1 MRLIVPIIIIIGVVI
16 FQSVFIVQEISQAI
30 VLQFGDPKKI
40 ITKAG
45 LNFKLPFIQNVV
57 YLDKRIL
64 NLDSAPEEVIAADQ
78 KRLIVDAI
86 ARFKIVDPLK
96 FYISVGN
103 ERVARSR
110 LSTII
115 NSRIRGVLGTQELA
129 TLLSTDRAKQMAI
142 IQNDVNTEA
151 KTLGIQIVVI
161 GVFLF
166 QSIVIVQEINQ
177 AIVLQ
182 FGDPKKIISKAGLNF
197 KLPFIQNVVFLDKR
211 ILNLDNAPQEVI
223 AADQKRLI
231 VDAIARFKIVDP
243 LKFYISVGNERV
255 ARSRLSTIINSRI
268 RGVLGTQELATL
280 LSTDRAKQMAINQ
293 NDVNTE
299 AKTLGIQIVDVRI
312 KRADLP
318 PANSDAIYK
327 RMQTERER
335 EAKEFRAQ
343 GAEIAQKIRSTADK
357 YVTVLLANP
366 NKKSE
371 IMKGEGDGQRNKIF
385 ANAFG
390 QDPQFFAFYRAMQAY
405 ETALIGGETSLVLSP
420 DSEFFKFFGKAMK
433 PR

>member
-1 MRLIVPIIIIIGVVI
+1 MKIPKLLLPAVVVIGVIV
-16 FQSVFIVQEISQAI
+16 FQSLFIVQEINQAI

-57 YLDKRIL
+57 
-64 NLDSAPEEVIAADQ
+64 
-78 KRLIVDAI
+78 
-86 ARFKIVDPLK
+86 
-96 FYISVGN
+96 
-103 ERVARSR
+103 
-110 LSTII
+110 
-115 NSRIRGVLGTQELA
+115 
-129 TLLSTDRAKQMAI
+129 
-142 IQNDVNTEA
+142 
-151 KTLGIQIVVI
+151 
-161 GVFLF
+161 
-166 QSIVIVQEINQ
+166 
-177 AIVLQ
+177 
-182 FGDPKKIISKAGLNF
+182 
-197 KLPFIQNVVFLDKR
+197 FLDKR
-211 ILNLDNAPQEVI
+211 ILNLDNDPQEVI

-280 LSTDRAKQMAINQ
+280 LSTDRTKQMAIIQ

-318 PANSDAIYK
+318 QANSEAIYK

-357 YVTVLLANP
+357 DVTVLLAEA

-371 IMKGEGDGQRNKIF
+371 IMKGEGDGLRNKIF
-385 ANAFG
+385 ADAFG
-390 QDPQFFAFYRAMQAY
+390 RDPQFFGFYRAMQAY
-405 ETALIGGETSLVLSP
+405 EKALIGGETSLILSP
-420 DSEFFKFFGKAMK
+420 DSEFFKYFGKSAK
-433 PR
+433 TAK

>member
-1 MRLIVPIIIIIGVVI
+1 MKGVKFIVPAILLVGVVV
-16 FQSVFIVQEISQAI
+16 FQSLFVVQEISQAI

-40 ITKAG
+40 VTKAG

-64 NLDSAPEEVIAADQ
+64 NLDNDPEEVIAADQ
-78 KRLIVDAI
+78 KRLIVDAF

-129 TLLSTDRAKQMAI
+129 TLLSTDRARQMQI
-142 IQNDVNTEA
+142 IQSQVNDEA
-151 KTLGIQIVVI
+151 KNFGI
-161 GVFLF
+161 
-166 QSIVIVQEINQ
+166 N
-177 AIVLQ
+177 
-182 FGDPKKIISKAGLNF
+182 
-197 KLPFIQNVVFLDKR
+197 
-211 ILNLDNAPQEVI
+211 
-223 AADQKRLI
+223 
-231 VDAIARFKIVDP
+231 
-243 LKFYISVGNERV
+243 
-255 ARSRLSTIINSRI
+255 
-268 RGVLGTQELATL
+268 
-280 LSTDRAKQMAINQ
+280 
-293 NDVNTE
+293 
-299 AKTLGIQIVDVRI
+299 IVDVRI

-318 PANSDAIYK
+318 PANSEAIYK

-357 YVTVLLANP
+357 DVTVILAQA

-385 ANAFG
+385 ADAFG
-390 QDPQFFAFYRAMQAY
+390 RDPQFFAFYRAMQAY
-405 ETALIGGETSLVLSP
+405 EKALIGGETSLVLSP
-420 DSEFFKFFGKAMK
+420 DSDFFKFFGKSIK
-433 PR
+433 PNIKR

>member
-1 MRLIVPIIIIIGVVI
+1 MKGVKFIVPAILLIGVTV
-16 FQSVFIVQEISQAI
+16 FQSLFIVQEISQAI

-40 ITKAG
+40 VTKAG

-64 NLDSAPEEVIAADQ
+64 NLDNDPEEVIAADQ
-78 KRLIVDAI
+78 KRLIVDAF

-129 TLLSTDRAKQMAI
+129 TLLSTDRARQMQI
-142 IQNDVNTEA
+142 IQSQVNEEA
-151 KTLGIQIVVI
+151 KNFGI
-161 GVFLF
+161 
-166 QSIVIVQEINQ
+166 N
-177 AIVLQ
+177 
-182 FGDPKKIISKAGLNF
+182 
-197 KLPFIQNVVFLDKR
+197 
-211 ILNLDNAPQEVI
+211 
-223 AADQKRLI
+223 
-231 VDAIARFKIVDP
+231 
-243 LKFYISVGNERV
+243 
-255 ARSRLSTIINSRI
+255 
-268 RGVLGTQELATL
+268 
-280 LSTDRAKQMAINQ
+280 
-293 NDVNTE
+293 
-299 AKTLGIQIVDVRI
+299 IVDVRI

-318 PANSDAIYK
+318 PANSEAIYK

-357 YVTVLLANP
+357 DVTVILAQA

-385 ANAFG
+385 ADAFG
-390 QDPQFFAFYRAMQAY
+390 RDPQFFAFYRAMQAY
-405 ETALIGGETSLVLSP
+405 EKALIGGETSLVLSP
-420 DSEFFKFFGKAMK
+420 DSDFFKFFGKSIK
-433 PR
+433 PNTKR